1 VISTA
6 FCIPGDL
13 ALPTGGYRYDREV
26 LSRITKHGVDAQH
39 VELSHSFPNPDS
51 DALSQTRDMLR
62 SLDRRTVLLID
73 GLALGAIPPT
83 LLAHL
88 PHKIIALVHHP
99 LGLEAGIDPD
109 RVAFLLA
116 NEKAVLAT
124 VAHVIVT
131 SETTARILMQDFDIP
146 ERRITVAEPGTDRA
160 VRSVGTGKP
169 VHILAVG
176 AVSPRKAYD
185 ALVAAL
191 APLTALSWHL
201 TIAGSLDRA
210 PQAVIDLKATISD
223 NDLADR
229 ITLAGAVQ
237 DSDLEALYASS
248 DIFAMSSLFE
258 GYGMALSEALAH
270 GLPIVT
276 SSGGAAAETVPDAA
290 AMKVSPGDVMLLSD
304 ALGRMIADSALRRR
318 MADASWAAGALLP
331 SWDDTAYTISEA
343 IKAVTV

>member
-1 VISTA
+1 VIPTA

-13 ALPTGGYRYDREV
+13 TLPTGGYRYDREV
-26 LSRITKHGVDAQH
+26 LSRIAKHGVDAQH
-39 VELSHSFPNPDS
+39 VELPRSFPNPDS
-51 DALSQTRDMLR
+51 DDLSQTRDMLR
-62 SLDRRTVLLID
+62 SLDRRTLVLID

-83 LLAHL
+83 ILTDL
-88 PHKIIALVHHP
+88 PHKVIALVHHP
-99 LGLEAGIDPD
+99 LGLEAGLDPD
-109 RVAFLLA
+109 RAAFLLA
-116 NEKAVLAT
+116 NEMAVLAT

-169 VHILAVG
+169 AQILAVG
-176 AVSPRKAYD
+176 AVSARKAYD
-185 ALVAAL
+185 GLVAAL
-191 APLTALSWHL
+191 APLMALDWHL
-201 TIAGSLDRA
+201 TIAGSLDRS
-210 PQAVIDLKATISD
+210 PETVIDLKATISD
-223 NDLADR
+223 NDLTDR
-229 ITLAGAVQ
+229 ITLAGAVG
-237 DSDLEALYASS
+237 DAELEALYANS

-290 AMKVSPGDVMLLSD
+290 AIKVPPGDVMLLSD
-304 ALGRMIADSALRRR
+304 ALGRTLSDAALRRR

-331 SWDDTAYTISEA
+331 TWDDTAYTIAEA
-343 IKAVTV
+343 IKSVTA